1 MRAAPCPVALTPAR
15 RSPHSV
21 AVRMMAAGV
30 MDAVS
35 RVLARRWIDAI
46 VLSAAI
52 QTAATTLIII
62 LGRMLSAGD
71 SASAALNAIFLSLAA
86 VATAFFGFLTGQV
99 LDRKLPA
106 FPLRSWIAINV
117 LLGLLYGPL
126 IGLGAMT
133 PTESDANP
141 WTSASLAAGYLIMGA
156 IVNAV
161 EGSVQALIL
170 RKVAYGAGTWVAYC
184 ALAGA
189 CWLLVIPDIAGIPRE
204 LTSTATGFL
213 QILAMGLIVLP
224 AMLRLR
230 PRDRHTIP
238 MLFE

>member
-1 MRAAPCPVALTPAR
+1 
-15 RSPHSV
+15 
-21 AVRMMAAGV
+21 MMAAGV

-52 QTAATTLIII
+52 QTAATTLVII

-71 SASAALNAIFLSLAA
+71 SASAVFNAIFLSLAAVITA

-99 LDRKLPA
+99 FERKLPA

-117 LLGLLYGPL
+117 LLGLFYGPL
-126 IGLGAMT
+126 IGLGAMM
-133 PTESDANP
+133 PTEPDANP

-170 RKVAYGAGTWVAYC
+170 RKVAYGAGTWIAYC

-213 QILAMGLIVLP
+213 QILVMGLIVLP